1 MFRPDIVY
9 EDDHDLV
16 IQAQDGYRW
25 TWDTPDADPPKG
37 EAFVPEDGAA
47 DHFGSCGR
55 EDIAECIRT
64 RTAYIYGHREPF

>member
-37 EAFVPEDGAA
+37 EAFVPEDGRQPITSA
-47 DHFGSCGR
+47 SCGR
-55 EDIAECIRT
+55 E
-64 RTAYIYGHREPF
+64 GHRRVHTHPDSVHIRPP